1 MTLVSAKGSLSDRIR
16 RTFMAGLSKSY
27 TGFGVR
33 PDKYLAQI
41 QRVYGLPIRSFE
53 DMFQMRLDLID
64 TIANQTVSGAKKVA
78 MLEGAGA
85 GLAGFITMLP
95 DMSFLALITMR
106 MLQKLSLIYGF
117 EFNTEEEQ
125 ANLWMAAATAAGV
138 DMGRDFI
145 EKEIIERFAPRV
157 IEKIATQM
165 SAEAIEQL
173 AARAVPI
180 ISGVAGATLNYFFI
194 REWGRRAREHFR
206 QRHPDRRQVHV
217 FPANVTEFP
226 TPPPRLQ

>member
-1 MTLVSAKGSLSDRIR
+1 MTLATRKGAFFDRIR
-16 RTFMAGLSKSY
+16 RTFIAGLSKSY

-41 QRVYGLPIRSFE
+41 QRVHGLPIRSFE
-53 DMFQMRLDLID
+53 DMFQMRLDLVDSIAD
-64 TIANQTVSGAKKVA
+64 QTISGARKVA
-78 MLEGAGA
+78 MLEGAGS

-95 DMSFLALITMR
+95 DMSLLALITMR

-117 EFNTEEEQ
+117 EFNTEQEQ
-125 ANLWMAAATAAGV
+125 ANLWIAAATAAGV
-138 DMGRDFI
+138 DMGRDLL

-165 SAEAIEQL
+165 SAEAVERL

-180 ISGVAGATLNYFFI
+180 ISGAAGAAMNYFFI

-206 QRHPDRRQVHV
+206 GRHLDRRQIH
-217 FPANVTEFP
+217 FAPSNVTEFP
-226 TPPPRLQ
+226 TPPPRLH